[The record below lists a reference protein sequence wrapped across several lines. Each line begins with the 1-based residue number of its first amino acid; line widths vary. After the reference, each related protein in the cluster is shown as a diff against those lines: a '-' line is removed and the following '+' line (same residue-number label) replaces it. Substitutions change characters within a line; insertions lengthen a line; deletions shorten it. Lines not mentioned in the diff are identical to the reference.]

1 MYSTVTGETTDA
13 RVVSHSALLQ
23 LELEFTPLG
32 PGFVLTASP
41 ESDEHCVSFPFSLDP
56 LRMLFVPLV
65 SQKS

>member
-1 MYSTVTGETTDA
+1 MYSTVTGETTDV
-13 RVVSHSALLQ
+13 RVVSPSALLE
-23 LELEFTPLG
+23 LVLEFTPLG

-41 ESDEHCVSFPFSLDP
+41 ESDEHCVSFPLDP